1 MNAQHGTDPIQSAVK
16 HISRIRETQV
26 LLPRCRKQRLL
37 IAQAGS
43 QSVQCMFGEPCG
55 PSGNRTKWEER
66 IRKLSL
72 HGLKLE
78 QCFQLGSQIEFQ
90 DLLGL
95 CSPAGLDT
103 VLHPASMRLAGD
115 WEDLEFLGLNWQRS
129 PPRARS
135 GAGCS
140 DE

>member
-1 MNAQHGTDPIQSAVK
+1 MYGRGALWAQWEPDQVGGTHQETEPPRVK
-16 HISRIRETQV
+16 
-26 LLPRCRKQRLL
+26 
-37 IAQAGS
+37 
-43 QSVQCMFGEPCG
+43 
-55 PSGNRTKWEER
+55 TK
-66 IRKLSL
+66 
-72 HGLKLE
+72 